1 MQGIIQPEQ
10 QLVKNALKDITK
22 ILQDQIVAKFVL
34 HQNGLMQEQQAA
46 TTVLR
51 DINAPETVQKFNA
64 QQERMQGRV
73 LHLVKNVRKENI
85 KMLQV
90 NHHAS
95 IALRANGPTQEQQ
108 AATTVLRDINAPE
121 TVQKLNAMPERM
133 QGQDQVLAQ
142 IVHQANGQAVAPAPV
157 QKNVQPDI
165 YARETVHYHNALQE
179 LMPLQAPA
187 PAINAM
193 QDIIVEQEHRHVLN
207 VQKIHIHLVQE
218 QLTAVV
224 AIAANI
230 VPSKNIAAKIPK
242 ITSPIL

>member
-34 HQNGLMQEQQAA
+34 HQNGLM
-46 TTVLR
+46 
-51 DINAPETVQKFNA
+51 
-64 QQERMQGRV
+64 
-73 LHLVKNVRKENI
+73 
-85 KMLQV
+85 
-90 NHHAS
+90 
-95 IALRANGPTQEQQ
+95 QEQQ

-187 PAINAM
+187 PAINATTGFSR
-193 QDIIVEQEHRHVLN
+193 V
-207 VQKIHIHLVQE
+207 
-218 QLTAVV
+218 
-224 AIAANI
+224 
-230 VPSKNIAAKIPK
+230 S
-242 ITSPIL
+242 